1 MQGRGRRLK
10 GLGLVLLMCS
20 FSLAGCT
27 ELLDTTAEPR
37 ATMEAYPLLI
47 QEGEMV
53 TFDARESDA
62 VEGVI
67 TEYRWD
73 FGDGEKRETVTGF
86 TSHTYKVFGAYT
98 VTLTVENDQGGV
110 DDTVAVVV
118 VNGAPVIDLNYPEN
132 PRAGD
137 SILLDASASADPEG
151 NELSFSWD
159 LDWSVDSDGDGDVR
173 NDVDSSLNQVLLPTN
188 RSGIYLGSVTIDDG
202 QEGVLTEVFEL
213 NVSSRRFSVVWQQKV
228 IEQSWSDYLAEG
240 DEWRQEIT
248 PGSAGRIISYEAVLE
263 LENDLV
269 QPYDNFTLLVTIPE
283 DNYQEKS
290 ETEGGNIT
298 ANENAKA
305 TISEDK
311 LNPLGAEG
319 IYDSDSIEMVI
330 DMVLNQPGS
339 AFGQSPWILIIQALQ
354 SNPDSAIEILPDP
367 DPGNDWTLTIK
378 ITIQEPVITEIAFE

>member
-1 MQGRGRRLK
+1 MQGDKRRLK

-27 ELLDTTAEPR
+27 GILDTAPEPR

-62 VEGVI
+62 VEGII
-67 TEYRWD
+67 TDYRWD
-73 FGDGEKRETVTGF
+73 FGDGEKRETVSGF
-86 TSHTYKVFGAYT
+86 TSHTYEMFGAYT

-110 DDTVAVVV
+110 DETSAVVV
-118 VNGAPVIDLNYPEN
+118 VNGAPVIDLKYPEN

-151 NELSFSWD
+151 NNLLFSWD
-159 LDWSVDSDGDGDVR
+159 LDWSVDSDGDGDGR
-173 NDVDSSLNQVLLPTN
+173 NDIDSSENQVLLPTN
-188 RSGIYLGSVTIDDG
+188 KSGIYIGSVTIDDG

-213 NVSSRRFSVVWQQKV
+213 NVSSRRFSVVWKEKV

-240 DEWRQEIT
+240 DEWSQEIT
-248 PGSAGRIISYEAVLE
+248 PGFSGRIISYEAILE
-263 LENDLV
+263 LENDLI
-269 QPYDNFTLLVTIPE
+269 QPYDNFTLFVTVPE
-283 DNYQEKS
+283 ENYQERAD
-290 ETEGGNIT
+290 TEGGNIT

-305 TISEDK
+305 TLSADK
-311 LNPLGAEG
+311 LNPSGAEG
-319 IYDSDSIEMVI
+319 IYDSDNMEMVI
-330 DMVLNQPGS
+330 NMLLNEAGA
-339 AFGQSPWILIIQALQ
+339 AFGQSPWVLVVQALQ
-354 SNPDSAIEILPDP
+354 SNPDSVIEVLPDP
-367 DPGNDWTLTIK
+367 DPGNDWVLTIK

>member
-1 MQGRGRRLK
+1 MQGRSRRLK

-27 ELLDTTAEPR
+27 GLLDTTAEPR

-86 TSHTYKVFGAYT
+86 TSHTYNMFGAYT

-110 DDTVAVVV
+110 DDTTVVVV
-118 VNGAPVIDLNYPEN
+118 VNGAPVIDLKYPEN

-159 LDWSVDSDGDGDVR
+159 LDWGVDSDGDGDGR

-202 QEGVLTEVFEL
+202 QEGILTEVFEL

-248 PGSAGRIISYEAVLE
+248 PGSTGRIISYEAVLE

-269 QPYDNFTLLVTIPE
+269 QPYDNFTLLVTVPE
-283 DNYQEKS
+283 DNYQEQS

>member
-1 MQGRGRRLK
+1 MQGRNGRMK
-10 GLGLVLLMCS
+10 GLGLVLLMIS

-27 ELLDTTAEPR
+27 GLLDTAAEPR

-62 VEGVI
+62 VEGII

-86 TSHTYKVFGAYT
+86 TSHTYEMFGAYT

-110 DDTVAVVV
+110 DDTSAVVV
-118 VNGAPVIDLNYPEN
+118 VNGAPVIDLKYPEN

-137 SILLDASASADPEG
+137 SILLDASASVDPEG
-151 NELSFSWD
+151 NDLFFSWD
-159 LDWSVDSDGDGDVR
+159 LDWGVDSDGDGDGR
-173 NDVDSSLNQVLLPTN
+173 NDVDSTDDQVLLPTN
-188 RSGIYLGSVTIDDG
+188 KSGIYLGSVTIDDG

-240 DEWRQEIT
+240 EEWSQEIT
-248 PGSAGRIISYEAVLE
+248 PGSSGRIISYEAILE

-269 QPYDNFTLLVTIPE
+269 QPYDNFTLLVTVPE
-283 DNYQEKS
+283 DNYQEKAD
-290 ETEGGNIT
+290 TEGGNIT

-305 TISEDK
+305 TLSADK
-311 LNPLGAEG
+311 LNPVGAEG

-330 DMVLNQPGS
+330 EMLLGEPGA
-339 AFGQSPWILIIQALQ
+339 AFGQSPWVLLVQALQ

-367 DPGNDWTLTIK
+367 DPGNDWSLTIK
-378 ITIQEPVITEIAFE
+378 ITIQEPVITEIAFD

>member
-1 MQGRGRRLK
+1 
-10 GLGLVLLMCS
+10 MCS

-98 VTLTVENDQGGV
+98 VTLTVENDQGGI

-118 VNGAPVIDLNYPEN
+118 VNGAPVIDLKYPEN

-248 PGSAGRIISYEAVLE
+248 PGSTGRIISYEAVLE
-263 LENDLV
+263 LENDIV
-269 QPYDNFTLLVTIPE
+269 QPYDNFSLLVTVPE
-283 DNYQEKS
+283 DNYQEQS

-311 LNPLGAEG
+311 LNPLGVQG

-330 DMVLNQPGS
+330 EMVLNQPGS
-339 AFGQSPWILIIQALQ
+339 AFGQSPWMLIIQALQ

>member
-1 MQGRGRRLK
+1 MQGRNGRMK
-10 GLGLVLLMCS
+10 GLGLVLLMIS

-27 ELLDTTAEPR
+27 GLLDTAAEPR

-62 VEGVI
+62 VEGII

-86 TSHTYKVFGAYT
+86 TSHTYEMFGVYT

-110 DDTVAVVV
+110 DDTSSVVV
-118 VNGAPVIDLNYPEN
+118 VNGAPVIDLKYPEN

-137 SILLDASASADPEG
+137 SILLDASASVDPEG
-151 NELSFSWD
+151 NDLFFSWD
-159 LDWSVDSDGDGDVR
+159 LDWGVDSDGDGDGR
-173 NDVDSSLNQVLLPTN
+173 NDVDSTDNQVLLPTN
-188 RSGIYLGSVTIDDG
+188 KSGIYLGSVTIDDG

-240 DEWRQEIT
+240 EEWSQEIT
-248 PGSAGRIISYEAVLE
+248 PGASGRIISYEAILE

-269 QPYDNFTLLVTIPE
+269 QPYDNFTLVVTVPE
-283 DNYQEKS
+283 DNYQEKAD
-290 ETEGGNIT
+290 TEGGNIT

-305 TISEDK
+305 TLSEDK
-311 LNPLGAEG
+311 LNPVGEEG

-330 DMVLNQPGS
+330 EMLLSEPGA
-339 AFGQSPWILIIQALQ
+339 AFGQSSWILLVQALQ

-367 DPGNDWTLTIK
+367 DPGNDWSLTIK

>member
-1 MQGRGRRLK
+1 
-10 GLGLVLLMCS
+10 MCS

-86 TSHTYKVFGAYT
+86 TSHTYKMFGAYT

-118 VNGAPVIDLNYPEN
+118 VNGAPVIDLKYPEN

>member
-1 MQGRGRRLK
+1 MQGRGRRLR

-86 TSHTYKVFGAYT
+86 TSHTYKMFGAYT

-118 VNGAPVIDLNYPEN
+118 VNGAPVIDLKYPEN

-354 SNPDSAIEILPDP
+354 SNPDSVIEILPDP

>member
-1 MQGRGRRLK
+1 MK
-10 GLGLVLLMCS
+10 GLVLVLLMCS

-53 TFDARESDA
+53 TFDARESNA

-86 TSHTYKVFGAYT
+86 TSHTYKMFGAYT

-110 DDTVAVVV
+110 DDTIAVVI
-118 VNGAPVIDLNYPEN
+118 VNGAPVIDLKYPEN

-159 LDWSVDSDGDGDVR
+159 LDWGVDSDGDGDVR

-228 IEQSWSDYLAEG
+228 IEQSWTDYLAEG

-248 PGSAGRIISYEAVLE
+248 PGSTGRIISYEAVLE

-269 QPYDNFTLLVTIPE
+269 QPYDNFTLLVSVPE
-283 DNYQEKS
+283 DNYQEQS

-339 AFGQSPWILIIQALQ
+339 AFGQSPWMLIIQALQ

>member
-1 MQGRGRRLK
+1 MQGRNGRMK
-10 GLGLVLLMCS
+10 GLGLVLLMIS

-27 ELLDTTAEPR
+27 GLLDTAAEPR

-62 VEGVI
+62 VEGII

-86 TSHTYKVFGAYT
+86 TSHTYEMFGVYT

-110 DDTVAVVV
+110 DDTSSVVV
-118 VNGAPVIDLNYPEN
+118 VNGAPVIDLKYPEN

-137 SILLDASASADPEG
+137 SILLDGSASVDPEG
-151 NELSFSWD
+151 NDLFFSWD
-159 LDWSVDSDGDGDVR
+159 LDWGVDSDGDGDGR
-173 NDVDSSLNQVLLPTN
+173 NDVDSTDNQVLLPTN
-188 RSGIYLGSVTIDDG
+188 KSGIYLGSVTIDDG

-240 DEWRQEIT
+240 EEWSQEIT
-248 PGSAGRIISYEAVLE
+248 PGTSGRIISYEAILE

-269 QPYDNFTLLVTIPE
+269 QPYDNFTLVVTVPE
-283 DNYQEKS
+283 DNYQEKAD
-290 ETEGGNIT
+290 TEGGNIT

-305 TISEDK
+305 TLSEDK
-311 LNPLGAEG
+311 LNPVGEEG

-330 DMVLNQPGS
+330 EMLLSEPGA
-339 AFGQSPWILIIQALQ
+339 AFGQSSWILLVQALQ

-367 DPGNDWTLTIK
+367 DPGNDWSLTIK

>member
-1 MQGRGRRLK
+1 MI
-10 GLGLVLLMCS
+10 S

-27 ELLDTTAEPR
+27 GLLDTAAEPR

-62 VEGVI
+62 VEGII

-86 TSHTYKVFGAYT
+86 TSHTYEMFGVYT

-110 DDTVAVVV
+110 DDTSSVVV
-118 VNGAPVIDLNYPEN
+118 VNGAPVIDLKYPEN

-137 SILLDASASADPEG
+137 SILLDASASVDPEG
-151 NELSFSWD
+151 NDLFFSWD
-159 LDWSVDSDGDGDVR
+159 LDWGVDSDGDGDGR
-173 NDVDSSLNQVLLPTN
+173 NDVDSTDNQVLLPTN
-188 RSGIYLGSVTIDDG
+188 KSGIYLGSVTIDDG

-240 DEWRQEIT
+240 EEWSQEIT
-248 PGSAGRIISYEAVLE
+248 PGTSGRIISYEAILE

-269 QPYDNFTLLVTIPE
+269 QPYDNFTLVVTVPE
-283 DNYQEKS
+283 DNYQEKAD
-290 ETEGGNIT
+290 TEGGNIT

-305 TISEDK
+305 TLSEDK
-311 LNPLGAEG
+311 LNPVGEEG

-330 DMVLNQPGS
+330 EMLLSEPGA
-339 AFGQSPWILIIQALQ
+339 AFGQSSWILLVQALQ

-367 DPGNDWTLTIK
+367 DPGNDWSLTIK